1 MNSVRFLLNNVWRII
16 APKVYKINVLFAGF
30 LYKIIGKKIED
41 PFLIPIY
48 INNYNHLKYLV
59 DLIACLEKRGYRNIH
74 IIDNDSTYK
83 PLLIYYETCPYEV
96 IKLGKNVGFTGI
108 WDTGTYKKIWNSY
121 YVYTD
126 SDIFIEKDC
135 PIDFM
140 SHFVSVLEKYPLCHK
155 VGFGLRI
162 DDIPNYFTMKEQ
174 VIKHE
179 SQFWTKQIEPDL
191 YDARID
197 TTFAL
202 YRPFC
207 KGPSNS
213 YKFVIRTGGKYV
225 CKHQPWYVNINTS
238 SVEDLY
244 YIRSIQ
250 QSTHWSAKVKNM

>member
-1 MNSVRFLLNNVWRII
+1 MTQFKTRNFTFF
-16 APKVYKINVLFAGF
+16 AP
-30 LYKIIGKKIED
+30 
-41 PFLIPIY
+41 
-48 INNYNHLKYLV
+48 
-59 DLIACLEKRGYRNIH
+59 R
-74 IIDNDSTYK
+74 T
-83 PLLIYYETCPYEV
+83 V
-96 IKLGKNVGFTGI
+96 IFG
-108 WDTGTYKKIWNSY
+108 
-121 YVYTD
+121 
-126 SDIFIEKDC
+126 EKDC